1 MCRIPPYA
9 GDNIPFKLNEHSSV
23 GSPPYAGEVLKI
35 RRIIIYFIGI
45 STNVCRGI
53 SRGGERSAGRQ
64 QIPPVCRGRSA
75 TRPACPA
82 DARDTPRFSI
92 PSTTV
97 TNMPSGRTGY
107 PEYAS
112 GGKRLLRHG
121 MPRMQEKIAGR
132 GVPQVCGGDA
142 IRGKACTAGRGAPWA
157 GGSPDRAA
165 AARQGGS
172 GLRGQGGCQ
181 PTNDRPNSL
190 KKRAPQ
196 AGRCPACRRA
206 SSRDQQR
213 QGRQGCPTCRG
224 RLHQGFSSSGNAGT
238 PLPGI
243 SAMCRIKA
251 ARKPAPSIS
260 PGKSARTVSKAGK
273 SDTASGNR
281 GYTYGWHP
289 SSGVVFL
296 YQKLFQ
302 NRSRCVG

>member
-1 MCRIPPYA
+1 MRSRRQAAFAAWDAPHA
-9 GDNIPFKLNEHSSV
+9 GEDRRARCSV
-23 GSPPYAGEVLKI
+23 GVRRRHPRAKHAPPGAAL
-35 RRIIIYFIGI
+35 RR
-45 STNVCRGI
+45 R
-53 SRGGERSAGRQ
+53 
-64 QIPPVCRGRSA
+64 
-75 TRPACPA
+75 A
-82 DARDTPRFSI
+82 DA
-92 PSTTV
+92 
-97 TNMPSGRTGY
+97 
-107 PEYAS
+107 
-112 GGKRLLRHG
+112 
-121 MPRMQEKIAGR
+121 
-132 GVPQVCGGDA
+132 
-142 IRGKACTAGRGAPWA
+142 
-157 GGSPDRAA
+157 PDRAA

-190 KKRAPQ
+190 KKRAPQAGRCPACRPLAGKLYKGVQQ

-243 SAMCRIKA
+243 SAMRRIKA

-260 PGKSARTVSKAGK
+260 TGKSAHTVSKAGK

-302 NRSRCVG
+302 HRSRCVG